1 MLVSTKVASAHEIYH
16 LFIRRTE
23 VGRHLLC
30 VSIVSDIEALWKRGS
45 QNLQRASNLGKLK
58 CADLG
63 SPSLDLSPGF
73 APHRLCD
80 PGHTYRCHSAM
91 PRSGITS
98 HAGLSLLDH
107 LFDAVPKEDIA
118 NQSESS
124 FSLSTS
130 LGLGSLPV
138 R

>member
-1 MLVSTKVASAHEIYH
+1 MCFDIA
-16 LFIRRTE
+16 
-23 VGRHLLC
+23 
-30 VSIVSDIEALWKRGS
+30 VSDIEVLWKRGS

-80 PGHTYRCHSAM
+80 PGHRYRCHSAM

-118 NQSESS
+118 NQSESNNKNIVLVYHFIIHLNRLLPES
-124 FSLSTS
+124 STEPS
-130 LGLGSLPV
+130 GLV
-138 R
+138 AKR